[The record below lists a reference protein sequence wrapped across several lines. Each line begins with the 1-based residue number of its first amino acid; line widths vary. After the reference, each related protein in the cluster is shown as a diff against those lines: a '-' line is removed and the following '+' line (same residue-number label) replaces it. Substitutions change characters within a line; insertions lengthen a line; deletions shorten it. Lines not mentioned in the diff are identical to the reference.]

1 MATYIILSQLTA
13 NSPSE
18 PKDFKALAAGVSEKI
33 RRECPDVVWKQSYAT
48 MGRVDVVDVL
58 ESEDPAQ
65 VEKAAM
71 IICALARCHTE
82 TLVATPWKEF
92 LNAL

>member
-58 ESEDPAQ
+58 ESDDPAQ

-71 IICALARCHTE
+71 IIRALGRCHTE